1 MYFFIFAGIAF
12 LAGIA
17 VNNILRKITT
27 ELIEETEHI
36 DTTSDS
42 FFKQMKLRY
51 ENYIKIGH
59 AINNTEAFAGKYLEK
74 YKLHG
79 ISIHGYEKISAFT
92 AGMSVVCGVCGA
104 LIDRTHAMEY
114 LLTGFLAMYII
125 TGTCK
130 MLDVPSKRKRITL
143 NIVDYFENRF
153 YVAAAKEAP
162 PAFGMPSQSLD
173 EEKKAENVT
182 NTVSAEERMLIDE
195 ILREYL
201 G

>member
-12 LAGIA
+12 LAGMS
-17 VNNILRKITT
+17 VNNILRKITGD
-27 ELIEETEHI
+27 LIEETEHI
-36 DTTSDS
+36 EDTTDS

-59 AINNTEAFAGKYLEK
+59 EINNTEAFAGKYLEK
-74 YKLHG
+74 YKYHG

-92 AGMSVVCGVCGA
+92 AGASVVCGICGA
-104 LIDRTHAMEY
+104 LMDRPHAMEY
-114 LLTGFLAMYII
+114 LITGFLAMYII
-125 TGTCK
+125 TGSCK
-130 MLDVPSKRKRITL
+130 IMDIPAKRKRMTL

-153 YVAAAKEAP
+153 YVAAAKEP
-162 PAFGMPSQSLD
+162 DKPS
-173 EEKKAENVT
+173 EKTVQADKSNSSYSE
-182 NTVSAEERMLIDE
+182 TVSPEERKLIDE

>member
-27 ELIEETEHI
+27 DLIEETEHI
-36 DTTSDS
+36 ENTSDS

-51 ENYIKIGH
+51 ENYLKIGH

-125 TGTCK
+125 TGSCK
-130 MLDVPSKRKRITL
+130 MLDIPSKRKRITL

-153 YVAAAKEAP
+153 YVAAAKEAAP
-162 PAFGMPSQSLD
+162 VVSQSSHSVAD
-173 EEKKAENVT
+173 EKKVETAI
-182 NTVSAEERMLIDE
+182 NTVSPEERMLIDE

>member
-27 ELIEETEHI
+27 DLIEETENI
-36 DTTSDS
+36 ENTSDS

-104 LIDRTHAMEY
+104 LLDRSHAMEY
-114 LLTGFLAMYII
+114 LLTGFLAMYVI
-125 TGTCK
+125 TGSCK
-130 MLDVPSKRKRITL
+130 MLDIPTKRKRITL

-162 PAFGMPSQSLD
+162 PASSPVAQSVTAD
-173 EEKKAENVT
+173 KQPENT
-182 NTVSAEERMLIDE
+182 SNTVSPEERMLIDE